1 MRKRAAIVGIVV
13 VAAVIGGFVGRL
25 WAQRG
30 VSLAESL
37 QVFSRV
43 VGIIINSYVEPV
55 DSDRL
60 VREAIKGMLN
70 ALDPYSEYLDESDF
84 KELRIRTEAQFGGI
98 GIHIGMVEQQ
108 LTVIAPIEGTPA
120 ARAGIR
126 AGDRIVEIDG
136 KSTKG
141 FSTEDAVKLLRGEPG
156 TKVKIAVARPGVAE
170 PLNFELTRAII
181 NIKSVPYAGMVAPE
195 IAYIRLADMSRVASG
210 DVRKALDSL
219 FGLGASKLILDLR
232 YNGGGL
238 LQEGKEVADLFLGP
252 GKLIVRTKGRVP
264 QTNQDFVAETEDK
277 YGDYPMVVL
286 VNRGSASAAEIVAGA
301 LQDWERAVIVGDTTF
316 GKGSV
321 QTIHPLGSETGIKI
335 TTAYWYTPS
344 GRCIH
349 KQRET
354 ITVVLRDTTAKV
366 KKTFHTLG
374 KLKRTLSG
382 EGGIAP
388 DIYVPPEKI
397 TGLATRVPAASYFDF
412 ATEYANS
419 HPGLTMDFVADRV
432 ILEEFKRYL
441 RTKKNFDFTEAE
453 FDSAQQVIAQMIE
466 IEMGGKID
474 GIHGEYQMRLRRDP
488 ELQKA
493 IEVLKPARS
502 TEEIL
507 RRLR

>member
-1 MRKRAAIVGIVV
+1 MRKRAAIVVIVIA
-13 VAAVIGGFVGRL
+13 AAVVGGLVGRL

-30 VSLAESL
+30 ASLAESL
-37 QVFSRV
+37 QAFSRV
-43 VGIIINSYVEPV
+43 VGIILNTYVEPV
-55 DSDRL
+55 DSDKL
-60 VREAIKGMLN
+60 VREAIRGMLN

-84 KELRIRTEAQFGGI
+84 KELKIKTEAQFGGI

-120 ARAGIR
+120 ARAGVR
-126 AGDRIVEIDG
+126 AGDRIVEIEG

-141 FSTEDAVKLLRGEPG
+141 FTTEDAVKLLRGQPG
-156 TKVKIAVARPGVAE
+156 TKVKFKVSRPGVEAPIE
-170 PLNFELTRAII
+170 FELTRAII
-181 NIKSVPYAGMVAPE
+181 NIKAVPYSGM
-195 IAYIRLADMSRVASG
+195 IAEGIGYIRLADMSRVASG
-210 DVRKALDSL
+210 EVRRALDSL
-219 FGLGASKLILDLR
+219 FGLGAKKLIFDLR

-264 QTNQDFVAETEDK
+264 QANQDFVAETEDR
-277 YGDYPMVVL
+277 YGEYPMAVL

-301 LQDWERAVIVGDTTF
+301 LQDWERAVIIGDTTF

-321 QTIHPLGSETGIKI
+321 QTIHPLGPETGMKI

-344 GRCIH
+344 GRCINR
-349 KQRET
+349 QQET
-354 ITVVLRDTTAKV
+354 SGVVIKV
-366 KKTFHTLG
+366 ESQGAPRSYRTLG
-374 KLKRTLSG
+374 RLKRPLYG

-397 TGLATRVPAASYFDF
+397 AGLAARVPTGSYFDF

-419 HPGLTMDFVADRV
+419 HPDLTMDFVADER
-432 ILEEFKRYL
+432 ILEEFKQYL
-441 RTKKNFDFTEAE
+441 RKKKNFEFSEVA
-453 FDSAQQVIAQMIE
+453 FDSSRQVIAQMIE

-474 GIHGEYQMRLRRDP
+474 GMHGEYQMRLRRDP
-488 ELQKA
+488 EVKKA
-493 IEVLKPARS
+493 IEVLKPAAT